1 MFLRNVSLYFRAQNI
16 MEFYKR
22 ICIIAVILLSAGEML
37 AANQSCDF
45 EGALEE
51 IKKYPGGSI
60 NYDTFCI
67 EQKRGEDKIACRI
80 KNVRSVGFLVCQKP
94 VYEDSTPCSEIIDT
108 ELNNIL
114 TLQRKYQLKTVEVYD
129 DPISN
134 VKCGLTNDVTCS
146 AFLECW
152 VDENQGK
159 FEQIR
164 DHIVQGK

>member
-1 MFLRNVSLYFRAQNI
+1 

-37 AANQSCDF
+37 AANQPCDF
-45 EGALEE
+45 KGALEE

-94 VYEDSTPCSEIIDT
+94 VHEGSSCSEIIDM

-114 TLQRKYQLKTVEVYD
+114 TLQREYQLKAVEVYGN
-129 DPISN
+129 PISN